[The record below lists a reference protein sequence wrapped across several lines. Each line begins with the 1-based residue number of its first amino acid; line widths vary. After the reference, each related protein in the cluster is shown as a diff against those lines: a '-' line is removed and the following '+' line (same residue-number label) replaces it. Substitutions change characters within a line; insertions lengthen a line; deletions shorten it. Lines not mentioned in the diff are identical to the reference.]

1 MGRGLV
7 SAAAGPDFR
16 TTMIHSTSM
25 VWMRMRPPTKVAKL
39 TSAGGGKTQI
49 QMTCVVVGRGP
60 VTRQERLL
68 WPGYA
73 SLPLLSALVTRR
85 YMNLGPSLIS
95 GLLSIILSESG
106 STGRISEQKLGMNP
120 IHRGLM
126 AISGW

>member
-1 MGRGLV
+1 M
-7 SAAAGPDFR
+7 A
-16 TTMIHSTSM
+16 
-25 VWMRMRPPTKVAKL
+25 
-39 TSAGGGKTQI
+39 
-49 QMTCVVVGRGP
+49 
-60 VTRQERLL
+60 RLCIFA
-68 WPGYA
+68 PA
-73 SLPLLSALVTRR
+73 FCLVTRR